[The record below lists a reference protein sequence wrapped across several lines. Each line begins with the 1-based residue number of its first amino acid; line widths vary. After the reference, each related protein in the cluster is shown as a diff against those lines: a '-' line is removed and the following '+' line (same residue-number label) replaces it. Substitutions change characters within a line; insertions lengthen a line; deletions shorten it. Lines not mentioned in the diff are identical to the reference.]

1 MKVRMKPMQAPK
13 HCLQSLS
20 IFHQLG
26 DFTVK
31 SHESTIL
38 IGISDFCKGG
48 TCLGITGKWSLGI
61 SLEKLSGR
69 EVSFCK

>member
-1 MKVRMKPMQAPK
+1 MQAPK
-13 HCLQSLS
+13 QCLQSLS
-20 IFHQLG
+20 IFHQPG

-48 TCLGITGKWSLGI
+48 TCLGITGKLVSRHF
-61 SLEKLSGR
+61 SG
-69 EVSFCK
+69 EAEWKGGFLL